1 MNTLRLTL
9 AALVVAGAGAALLV
23 STGQTGEKKVEN
35 RVFEM
40 RIYYANP
47 GKMDD
52 LHARFKNHT
61 NKLLEKHGM
70 QLIGFWTDEK
80 EPQRKLY
87 WIVAHKSKDAAK
99 ESWKSFQNDADWKA
113 AKAKSEE
120 KGALVERF
128 ESIYLNPTDYSPI
141 K

>member
-1 MNTLRLTL
+1 MNPWRLTL
-9 AALVVAGAGAALLV
+9 AALVLAVAGAALLV
-23 STGQTGEKKVEN
+23 GTGQSGEKKVDN
-35 RVFEM
+35 RVFEL
-40 RIYYANP
+40 RVYTANP

-61 NKLLEKHGM
+61 IKLLEKHGM

-80 EPQRKLY
+80 EPQTRLIY
-87 WIVAHKSKDAAK
+87 LVAHKSKDAATA
-99 ESWKSFQNDADWKA
+99 SWKAFQADDDWKT

-120 KGALVERF
+120 KGPLVKKVDVTW
-128 ESIYLNPTDYSPI
+128 LNPTDYSAL